1 MVKIYQLVHSSIHRN
16 YWFPFL
22 VFVLFFFTW
31 QFGLSH
37 VCYVLYVLHYGPEQ
51 SRMVHIMQWNFSRQP
66 LTVSVAVL
74 QRQVEV
80 FYQGSWRQLFKC
92 LTYRGSLLKGGCL
105 VRFTVLVLYHISSII
120 EIWFF
125 SLVTTISTSIN

>member
-22 VFVLFFFTW
+22 VFVLFFFYLTIW
-31 QFGLSH
+31 IIS
-37 VCYVLYVLHYGPEQ
+37 CVLCLICFALWSRTVQNGPYHA
-51 SRMVHIMQWNFSRQP
+51 VKF
-66 LTVSVAVL
+66 LKTATVSVAVL

-92 LTYRGSLLKGGCL
+92 LTYKGSLLKGGCL
-105 VRFTVLVLYHISSII
+105 ERFTVLVLYHISSII